1 MPLTTLDRRALLK
14 ALALAPAVAVILAR
28 GALAEAQAAGL
39 IATDVCLL
47 QPEVTEGPFYLDT
60 GLLREDMTEGRPG
73 LPMVL
78 RLQVVGA
85 DCAPVAGARVDVWHC
100 DADGAYS
107 GVEGQGGTFLRGIGL
122 TGGDG
127 VATFRTIFPGW
138 YRGRTTHIHFKVI
151 LGDRAVLTGQVFFD
165 QRLSDAIHSE
175 HEAYEGRGP
184 ADTRNE
190 GDRIARAAGAGALC
204 ALRLP
209 EPDGE
214 AEAALV
220 IGIDPGGRETGLLN
234 RLLGRG

>member
-14 ALALAPAVAVILAR
+14 ALAVAPAVALSLPR

-60 GLLREDMTEGRPG
+60 GLLREDITEGRPG

-78 RLQVVGA
+78 RLQVVGV
-85 DCAPVAGARVDVWHC
+85 DCTPVSGARVDVWHC
-100 DADGAYS
+100 DAAGAYS
-107 GVEGQGGTFLRGIGL
+107 GVEGAGGTFLRGIGF
-122 TGGDG
+122 TAADG

-151 LGDRAVLTGQVFFD
+151 LGDRDVLTGQVFFD
-165 QRLSDAIHSE
+165 QTLADTIHAE
-175 HEAYEGRGP
+175 HDAYEARGL

-190 GDRIARAAGAGALC
+190 ADRIARAAGQGSVC

-220 IGIDPGGRETGLLN
+220 IGIDPDGKGTGLLN